1 MSSSLQIF
9 KIEAD
14 VQCSDHPITV
24 DEFLKLFDEDAQ
36 AELIDG
42 TVVFDMAARFDHEMT
57 FHFLYNLLS
66 LYAERYNLGIVLGSR
81 SLIRIDPYTGL
92 MPDILFIRADRKQI
106 IGEREIKGS
115 PDLVVEIISPSESR
129 PDVIRKQVKYEG
141 AGVRE
146 LWLIDRP
153 HGEVRAFR
161 LGSDGRFREVRI
173 EGGILISDVI
183 DGFWVK
189 TDWLL
194 ADPEDIPKALDALE
208 EIEGKSEGNT
218 KGDERRK

>member
-14 VQCSDHPITV
+14 VQCADHPITV

-42 TVVFDMAARFDHEMT
+42 TVVFDMAARFDHEMI
-57 FHFLYNLLS
+57 FGFLYS
-66 LYAERYNLGIVLGSR
+66 LMRSYVERYNLGIVLGSR

-92 MPDILFIRADRKQI
+92 MPDVLFIRSDRLDI
-106 IGEREIKGS
+106 IREMKIVGP

-129 PDVIRKQVKYEG
+129 PDVIRKQIKYES

-153 HGEVRAFR
+153 RREVRAFR
-161 LGSDGRFREVRI
+161 LGSDGRFREMRI

-194 ADPEDIPKALDALE
+194 ADPEDLPRVMDALE
-208 EIEGKSEGNT
+208 EIEGGISG
-218 KGDERRK
+218 

>member
-1 MSSSLQIF
+1 MF

-42 TVVFDMAARFDHEMT
+42 TVVFDMAARFDHEVLT
-57 FHFLYNLLS
+57 AFLLS
-66 LYAERYNLGIVLGSR
+66 LLKIYVEGSDLGIVLGSR
-81 SLIRIDPYTGL
+81 SLIQIDPYTGL
-92 MPDILFIRADRKQI
+92 MPDVLFIRSDRLDI
-106 IGEREIKGS
+106 VREMKIVGP

-153 HGEVRAFR
+153 HGEVRALR
-161 LGSDGRFREVRI
+161 LGSDGRFREMRI

-194 ADPEDIPKALDALE
+194 ADPEDLPRVMDALE
-208 EIEGKSEGNT
+208 EIEGGISG
-218 KGDERRK
+218 

>member
-1 MSSSLQIF
+1 M
-9 KIEAD
+9 
-14 VQCSDHPITV
+14 

-42 TVVFDMAARFDHEMT
+42 TVVFDMAARFDHEMI
-57 FHFLYNLLS
+57 FGFLYS
-66 LYAERYNLGIVLGSR
+66 LMRSYVERHNLGIVLGSR

-106 IGEREIKGS
+106 IGEREIKGP

-161 LGSDGRFREVRI
+161 LGSDGRFREMRI
-173 EGGILISDVI
+173 EGGILRSDVI
-183 DGFWVK
+183 NGFWVK

-194 ADPEDIPKALDALE
+194 ADPEDMPKALDALE
-208 EIEGKSEGNT
+208 EIEGKSEGNA
-218 KGDERRK
+218 KRDERRK